1 MNTSNSGSERA
12 AANLSFPLLS
22 PEECG
27 VLLGRDGACAAS
39 GSSRPVRRPVSD
51 AALRRM
57 TLEMPSWMADYLDR
71 ESRRLGMTPRALALS
86 WIARHIK
93 QSASPSE

>member
-1 MNTSNSGSERA
+1 MNTSNSGTARPDGS
-12 AANLSFPLLS
+12 LPFPLLS

-39 GSSRPVRRPVSD
+39 GSSRPARRPVAD

-57 TLEMPSWMADYLDR
+57 TLEMPPWMAEYLER
-71 ESRRLGMTPRALALS
+71 ESRQLGTTPRALALS
-86 WIARHIK
+86 WIARHIERN
-93 QSASPSE
+93 ASSSD